1 MLPPSSN
8 CQPHT
13 CTWPGTV
20 VLQISYCMTCMYI
33 FRRRSPVRRMMIG
46 ITEQEPGTGQ
56 LRFRPLCRDSKKNT
70 EARADHMP
78 KHMWYIL
85 MLHCTLWQSI
95 CQ

>member
-1 MLPPSSN
+1 
-8 CQPHT
+8 
-13 CTWPGTV
+13 
-20 VLQISYCMTCMYI
+20 
-33 FRRRSPVRRMMIG
+33 MMIG

-78 KHMWYIL
+78 KHRWYVL
-85 MLHCTLWQSI
+85 MLPCTLWQSI